1 MKLIV
6 QIPCFNEEKTLP
18 EVVASI
24 PRKIAGID
32 KVEILVI
39 DDGSTDRTVDVA
51 QQAGVDHILRNRRNM
66 GLGMTFRR
74 ALDES
79 LHRGADIIVNT
90 DGDNQYCNADIP
102 KLVAPIVRG
111 EADFVIGCRNTDAI
125 DHFSKP
131 KRLLQ
136 KLGSRIVRRLSGVD
150 VPDAVS
156 GFRALSRDAALKIN
170 ILSRFSY
177 TIEMLIQIGNKR
189 ISYASV
195 PVRTNPKTRDSR
207 LFGSIREFIAKSVA
221 IILRIYTMYTPLKVF
236 TALGVVLAL
245 IGILPM
251 VRFLFFFLV
260 GDYGGHIQSLV
271 IGGTFLVM
279 GMIAFFMGVLSDLIS
294 YNRQLIEICL
304 EKIRAL
310 ECDRENERTGGP

>member
-51 QQAGVDHILRNRRNM
+51 RQAGVDHIIRNRRNM

-279 GMIAFFMGVLSDLIS
+279 G
-294 YNRQLIEICL
+294 
-304 EKIRAL
+304 
-310 ECDRENERTGGP
+310 